1 MEGRIPE
8 GELAENA
15 SLARLVYAS
24 PRLERVVLPAGGEAY
39 LCPWDRV
46 ALFVGRLGVYRL
58 TVPGWERRAWCSAG
72 CNHFWVYVM
81 RKGTQQ
87 SLRVRIHGKRV
98 YAVLEGPSVTFVIAS
113 RVKGL
118 GAPWLP

>member
-1 MEGRIPE
+1 VEGRIPE

-15 SLARLVYAS
+15 GRARLVYAS
-24 PRLERVVLPAGGEAY
+24 PLLERVVLPTGEEVFI
-39 LCPWDRV
+39 CPWDRV
-46 ALFVGRLGVYRL
+46 VLFRGGAGVYRL
-58 TVPGWERRAWCSAG
+58 TVPGWEQRAWCEAG

-81 RKGTQQ
+81 RKL
-87 SLRVRIHGKRV
+87 SPEALRVRIHGKRV
-98 YAVLEGPSVTFVIAS
+98 YAVLDGPAVRFVIAS

>member
-1 MEGRIPE
+1 VGGRIPE
-8 GELAENA
+8 GELVENA
-15 SLARLVYAS
+15 GRARLVYAN
-24 PRLERVVLPAGGEAY
+24 PLLERIALPAGGEAY

-46 ALFVGRLGVYRL
+46 ALFRGRLGVYRI
-58 TVPGWERRAWCSAG
+58 TVPSWITRAWCEAG

-81 RKGTQQ
+81 RRF
-87 SLRVRIHGKRV
+87 SPEALRVRIHGKRV

-118 GAPWLP
+118 GGPWLP